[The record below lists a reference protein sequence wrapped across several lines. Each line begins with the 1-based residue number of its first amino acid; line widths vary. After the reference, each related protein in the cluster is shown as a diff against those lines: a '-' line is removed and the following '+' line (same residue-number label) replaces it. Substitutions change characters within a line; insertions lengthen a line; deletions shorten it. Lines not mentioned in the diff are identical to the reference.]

1 MYYDEESTGAFSMS
15 TGKTKYASSPHTLVR
30 CDIEVYGRDSTGR
43 ELERR
48 QLHDTWGGR
57 PRVFVVSQCWVLAM
71 WAWSQFPA
79 CTGTTHQE
87 PALIDTVRDN
97 HEAPSTCTGIVT

>member
-1 MYYDEESTGAFSMS
+1 MKKVRVLFLVWKDQICLF
-15 TGKTKYASSPHTLVR
+15 PHTLVR
-30 CDIEVYGRDSTGR
+30 CGIEVYGRDSTGR

-87 PALIDTVRDN
+87 PALIDTVTIMKLQA
-97 HEAPSTCTGIVT
+97 HALAS